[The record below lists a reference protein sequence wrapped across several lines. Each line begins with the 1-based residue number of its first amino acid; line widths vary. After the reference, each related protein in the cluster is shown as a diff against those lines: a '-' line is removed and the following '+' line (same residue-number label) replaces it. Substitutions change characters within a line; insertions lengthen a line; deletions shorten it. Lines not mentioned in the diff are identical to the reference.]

1 MEGEMDF
8 ETALQMKP
16 ENGLYWLNST
26 LSRDRLEEIA
36 RKSHDNFY
44 YIDGKHVTDPPSFFD
59 ALTQTYEWPVPGGSN
74 WDAIFDVITEP
85 RYYEPQNKGVIV
97 FDQCHHLAK
106 ADAESFNF
114 VVTVFRFMPE
124 RFEHYLLHHS
134 MKDRDPYQVCSFL
147 RGDEGALRVLS
158 AENLPIPAFIR
169 G

>member
-44 YIDGKHVTDPPSFFD
+44 YIDGEHVTDHWSFFD
-59 ALTQTYEWPVPGGSN
+59 ALTEAYEWPVPGGGN

-85 RYYEPQNKGVIV
+85 RYYEPRGRGIIV

-124 RFEHYLLHHS
+124 RFNEYLQYPS
-134 MKDRDPYQVCSFL
+134 AKDEEPFQVCSFL
-147 RGDEGALRVLS
+147 RGDEGALSVLS